1 MRINHNIQALNAY
14 SKLSKNQ
21 IATGKALEK
30 LSSGLRINRAADDA
44 AGLAISEKMRGQIRG
59 LQQAE
64 KNAMDGVSLIQTAEG
79 ALSEVHDMLSR
90 MRELAVQAANGT
102 LTETD
107 RTVIQDEIN
116 QLRQQIDRVGNDTQF
131 NTKKLLNGS
140 LSENARNRSLYGDIL
155 YSEGG
160 GGLRDIKIDAA
171 SSLPAGNYKMNV
183 VTDSKVLNME
193 GIDDTYYTGL
203 ENFLLSP
210 DTDLAAGEY
219 KMYLEAKVTADT
231 KTLDISKSKLEDGN
245 YVIVGDKENGVIY
258 RAGKDGKPVGSPLG
272 KATDLLGIDA
282 SEITN
287 DTKFTQSTTYTLTVK
302 NGDEVVGKAENISF
316 NNEEPINIYK
326 VKKDANGNYVENK
339 DAGNIGLTVDFTNTG
354 AKYVKRGGA
363 LEGEPYHSFKIDKLQ
378 RPSVILKDEN
388 DKVIAHQFVDNDR
401 KFIEFGNTGITFGTG
416 VVKAGETATN
426 IVVRETL
433 ENASL
438 TFQVGTNA
446 GEVIALGISDIR
458 TKALGIDKFKLTD
471 ETSASNA
478 IAIIDGAIDKVS
490 QVRSKL
496 GAYQNRMEHTVNNIT
511 QSTENLTA
519 AESRIRDADMAKE
532 MTEFTKL
539 NIINQSATAM
549 LAQANQLP
557 QGVLQL
563 LKG

>member
-219 KMYLEAKVTADT
+219 KMYLEANVSSDVT
-231 KTLDISKSKLEDGN
+231 TLDLSKSKLEDGK
-245 YVIVGDKENGVIY
+245 YTIKNGIIY
-258 RAGKDGKPVGSPLG
+258 RADKDKNPVGSPLG
-272 KATDLLGIDA
+272 KATDLLGIPADK
-282 SEITN
+282 IN
-287 DTKFTQSTTYTLTVK
+287 DTTFTQSTTYTLTVK
-302 NGDEVVGKAENISF
+302 NGDKVVGKAENISF

-326 VKKDANGNYVENK
+326 VKEDNGNYVEDK

-401 KFIEFGNTGITFGTG
+401 KFIEFGSTGITFGTG

>member
-30 LSSGLRINRAADDA
+30 LSAGLRINRAADDA

-363 LEGEPYHSFKIDKLQ
+363 LEGEPYHSFKIDK
-378 RPSVILKDEN
+378 
-388 DKVIAHQFVDNDR
+388 
-401 KFIEFGNTGITFGTG
+401 
-416 VVKAGETATN
+416 
-426 IVVRETL
+426 
-433 ENASL
+433 
-438 TFQVGTNA
+438 
-446 GEVIALGISDIR
+446 
-458 TKALGIDKFKLTD
+458 
-471 ETSASNA
+471 
-478 IAIIDGAIDKVS
+478 
-490 QVRSKL
+490 
-496 GAYQNRMEHTVNNIT
+496 
-511 QSTENLTA
+511 
-519 AESRIRDADMAKE
+519 
-532 MTEFTKL
+532 
-539 NIINQSATAM
+539 
-549 LAQANQLP
+549 
-557 QGVLQL
+557 
-563 LKG
+563 